1 MFDLLQDLLQAF
13 TSDAAGGLQTESP
26 APASCIKTE
35 LPGYFLH
42 RDRTGKILFVCDHNN
57 GNTKLLRQLYN
68 ALKLQLGLV
77 ESLGVRAVQD
87 KEYEVSV
94 TGVTPPQRSRPL
106 QPSHVPQVEHSART
120 LNLKIEDNNQYYC
133 WSGNA
138 MLRTLHPVQCMQC
151 SAVESLYLTF

>member
-94 TGVTPPQRSRPL
+94 TGVTPPQRSRLL
-106 QPSHVPQVEHSART
+106 QPSYVPQVEHSAVT
-120 LNLKIEDNNQYYC
+120 LNLKIKI
-133 WSGNA
+133 
-138 MLRTLHPVQCMQC
+138 LFLHTD
-151 SAVESLYLTF
+151 S